1 MKRKKRQQNDLLV
14 FLGGLAMLVAG
25 LYWLTTKVTVSSSFF
40 GGAFSFGGVN
50 INSGLIVVPFIACI
64 VWLFVNPDSLWA
76 KICLGLSFI
85 LIIAAIIMSTQL
97 RMRTTTLYEYLLMLV
112 FIFGGGAMVLKVIC
126 NPKYRNDDEFDY
138 EKELERIRR
147 NRK

>member
-1 MKRKKRQQNDLLV
+1 MKRRKKRQQNDLLV

-25 LYWLTTKVTVSSSFF
+25 LYWLTTKVTVSSGFF
-40 GGAFSFGGVN
+40 GGAFSFGGMH

-64 VWLFVNPDSLWA
+64 VWLFVDPDSIRA

-85 LIIAAIIMSTQL
+85 IIIAAIIMSTQL
-97 RMRTTTLYEYLLMLV
+97 HMRSTTLYEYLIMLV
-112 FIFGGGAMVLKVIC
+112 FIFGGGAMVLKVIS
-126 NPKYRNDDEFDY
+126 NPKYKDDEYDY
-138 EKELERIRR
+138 EDALEKYRR